1 MILDAE
7 REETLES
14 YLKIKKVDYNNLMDF
29 RDQLGICNQ
38 DFFVTGEYV
47 HELPSSEVLV
57 ILRRKYE
64 NPSCYGQSNCL
75 SRFFSISQCLKYPLH

>member
-1 MILDAE
+1 MILDVE

-29 RDQLGICNQ
+29 RGQLVIGY
-38 DFFVTGEYV
+38 FVTGEYV
-47 HELPSSEVLV
+47 YELPSSEVLV

-64 NPSCYGQSNCL
+64 KSSCAGQSNCL
-75 SRFFSISQCLKYPLH
+75 SRFFFHFPMS